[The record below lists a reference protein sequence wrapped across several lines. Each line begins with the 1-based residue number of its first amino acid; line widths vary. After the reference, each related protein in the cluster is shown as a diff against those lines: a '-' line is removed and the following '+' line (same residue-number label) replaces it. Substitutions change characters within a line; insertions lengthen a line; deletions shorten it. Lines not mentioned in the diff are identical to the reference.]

1 MVPLYAIK
9 KVTDIVEDLVN
20 IGIGVEALDIFN
32 KLTITSLFDAN
43 AVHTVGTANIDM
55 GFVPGMI
62 ILAAIAIVF
71 YVAGVIKFC
80 KKDLP
85 L

>member
-9 KVTDIVEDLVN
+9 KVTNIVEDLVN
-20 IGIGVEALDIFN
+20 MGIGVEALDIFN

-43 AVHTVGTANIDM
+43 AVQTVGTANIDM
-55 GFVPGMI
+55 GFVPRMI

>member
-1 MVPLYAIK
+1 M
-9 KVTDIVEDLVN
+9 EDLVN
-20 IGIGVEALDIFN
+20 MGICVEALDIFN

-43 AVHTVGTANIDM
+43 AVQTVCTANIDM

>member
-9 KVTDIVEDLVN
+9 KVTDSVEDLVN
-20 IGIGVEALDIFN
+20 MGIGVEALDIFN

-43 AVHTVGTANIDM
+43 AVQTVGTANIDM

>member
-20 IGIGVEALDIFN
+20 MGIGVEALDIFN

-43 AVHTVGTANIDM
+43 AVQTVGTANIDM
-55 GFVPGMI
+55 GFAPGMI

>member
-20 IGIGVEALDIFN
+20 MRIGVEALDIFN

-43 AVHTVGTANIDM
+43 AVQTVGTENIDM

-71 YVAGVIKFC
+71 MW
-80 KKDLP
+80 P
-85 L
+85 E

>member
-20 IGIGVEALDIFN
+20 MGIGVEALDIFN

-43 AVHTVGTANIDM
+43 AVQTVGTTNIDM

>member
-9 KVTDIVEDLVN
+9 KVTNIVEDLVN
-20 IGIGVEALDIFN
+20 MGIGVEALDIFN

-43 AVHTVGTANIDM
+43 AVQTVGTANIDM
-55 GFVPGMI
+55 GFVPRMI

-71 YVAGVIKFC
+71 YVAEVIKFC